1 MRYKIAFFGMVFCT
15 LFLFLPPS
23 LESGTLTSV
32 FRVTDQPAAIVR
44 GTSGSA
50 LTVNISFGDV
60 EVENWIKEL
69 QAPYP
74 LLMVDMD
81 WTDRFPETVRQ
92 INEKNIP
99 VGLLG
104 DSGTAYEE
112 SPELLASQLK
122 RFEKTFGVKPLW
134 FRTIDERFP
143 QSLQKQLWEA
153 EVNALGSSF
162 IWTGGAVPPPKE
174 GEIISVPH
182 HRHERVKL
190 DTLDPLY
197 KGRTFLPMEDVLFGT
212 TVKTKKIPE

>member
-44 GTSGSA
+44 GTSGST

-60 EVENWIKEL
+60 EVENWIREL

-74 LLMVDMD
+74 LLLVDMD
-81 WTDRFPETVRQ
+81 WADRFPETVRQ

-104 DSGTAYEE
+104 NSGTAYEE
-112 SPELLASQLK
+112 EPALLADQLK
-122 RFEKTFGVKPLW
+122 RFETKFGAKPLW
-134 FRTIDERFP
+134 FRTMDERFP
-143 QSLQKQLWEA
+143 ASLKKQLWEA
-153 EVNALGSSF
+153 EVNALGSTF
-162 IWTGGAVPPPKE
+162 IWSGGKVPPPQE
-174 GEIISVPH
+174 GEIIAVPH

-190 DTLDPLY
+190 SALDSLS
-197 KGRTFLPMEDVLFGT
+197 KGRTFRPLEDVLFST

>member
-1 MRYKIAFFGMVFCT
+1 MRYKITFFGIVFCT

-60 EVENWIKEL
+60 EVENWIQDL

-74 LLMVDMD
+74 LLLVDMD
-81 WTDRFPETVRQ
+81 WADRFPETVRQ
-92 INEKNIP
+92 INDKNIP

-104 DSGTAYEE
+104 HNGIAYEE
-112 SPELLASQLK
+112 EPMLLADQLK
-122 RFEKTFGVKPLW
+122 RFETKFGMKPLW

-143 QSLQKQLWEA
+143 ASLQKQLWEA

-162 IWTGGAVPPPKE
+162 TWKGGKVPPPQE

-190 DTLDPLY
+190 NELDPLF
-197 KGRTFLPMEDVLFGT
+197 KDRTFLPMEDVLFST
-212 TVKTKKIPE
+212 TIKSKKIPE

>member
-1 MRYKIAFFGMVFCT
+1 MKLLKLKEVLEITACGKTKLYAMIKKDEFTRPCKIGA
-15 LFLFLPPS
+15 S
-23 LESGTLTSV
+23 SRWRSE
-32 FRVTDQPAAIVR
+32 
-44 GTSGSA
+44 
-50 LTVNISFGDV
+50 

-143 QSLQKQLWEA
+143 QSLQKQLWKA

-174 GEIISVPH
+174 GEIISIPH

-190 DTLDPLY
+190 NALDPLY
-197 KGRTFLPMEDVLFGT
+197 KGRTFRPVEDVLFGT